1 MAFEYLQRIPTPQEI
16 LAEYPLPEHLARIK
30 ASRDAEIRAALE
42 RKTDKFL
49 LILGPCS
56 ADHEDAVCDYI
67 GRLSRLQE
75 TVSDRL
81 ILIPRIYTNK
91 PRTLGTGYKG
101 MLHQPDPAKQPNI
114 AEGIK
119 AIRQMHLRAL
129 SESHLSAADEMLYPS
144 NLPYLEDLLSY
155 VAVGAR
161 SVENQQHRLTISG
174 MQIPAGMKNPTSG
187 DIATMLNSVQA
198 AQQSHVFIYDNWEVR
213 TSGNPLAHAILR
225 GAVDHY
231 GRSIPNYHYED
242 LSYVA
247 AAYAERDLAN
257 PAVIVDTNHA
267 NSNKLFREQ
276 PRIGLEVAA
285 SRNHDAQVKALVRGL
300 MIESYIVEGAQGVT
314 ECTYGQSITDPCLG
328 WEDTWA
334 FVQRLAEKV

>member
-1 MAFEYLQRIPTPQEI
+1 MSFEYLQRIPSPQEI
-16 LAEYPLPEHLARIK
+16 LSEYPVPEHLARIK
-30 ASRDAEIRAALE
+30 AERDAEIRAAFE
-42 RKTDKFL
+42 RTSDKFVL
-49 LILGPCS
+49 VLGPCS
-56 ADHEDAVCDYI
+56 ADREDAVCDYVA
-67 GRLSRLQE
+67 RLSRLQE
-75 TVSDRL
+75 TVKERL

-119 AIRQMHLRAL
+119 AIRQMHIKAL

-174 MQIPAGMKNPTSG
+174 MQVPAGMKNPTSG

-198 AQQSHVFIYDNWEVR
+198 AQQSHVFIYNDWEVR
-213 TSGNPLAHAILR
+213 TTGNPLTHAILR

-247 AAYAERDLAN
+247 EAYAERELAN

-267 NSNKLFREQ
+267 NSNKLYREQ

-285 SRNHDAQVKALVRGL
+285 SRNHDALVKNLVRGL
-300 MIESYIVEGAQGVT
+300 MIESYIEEGAQAT
-314 ECTYGQSITDPCLG
+314 SETSYGKSITDPCLG